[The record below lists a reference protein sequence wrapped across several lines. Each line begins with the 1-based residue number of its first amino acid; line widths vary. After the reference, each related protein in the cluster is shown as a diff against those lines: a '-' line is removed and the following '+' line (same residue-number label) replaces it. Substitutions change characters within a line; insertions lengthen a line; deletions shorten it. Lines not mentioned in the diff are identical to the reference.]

1 MRRRRSWYGS
11 HRPET
16 SARPAACNRRTW
28 DPEDPRVMILT
39 GKSWMNQE
47 KMVIFTGCWHS
58 EPAKRWFL
66 TSSNQPAE
74 SGTKKWFKGNSWKH
88 HQITA
93 ETHQIDPNLSFQ
105 MGDQPI
111 ESNRV
116 SNVSK
121 RSMEN
126 SARTKKQ
133 IPTPRH
139 RSKALQAQGMFIS
152 PTPTSAASKQL
163 QQGAS
168 HLLGVCSSIWR
179 EHLGLTFRS

>member
-1 MRRRRSWYGS
+1 MGIPPRKHRLNKENIGWATAFWGALPSDETNWIICWLTSWN
-11 HRPET
+11 
-16 SARPAACNRRTW
+16 CFQ
-28 DPEDPRVMILT
+28 
-39 GKSWMNQE
+39 QE

-58 EPAKRWFL
+58 EPAKRWFWPPA
-66 TSSNQPAE
+66 NQPAQ
-74 SGTKKWFKGNSWKH
+74 SGTKKRFKGNLLKH

-93 ETHQIDPNLSFQ
+93 ETHQIDPIWCFQ

-121 RSMEN
+121 RSVEN
-126 SARTKKQ
+126 SARTKKM

-168 HLLGVCSSIWR
+168 HLLGFFPPSGGNIWD
-179 EHLGLTFRS
+179 